1 MSICLKKLK
10 DQIELMSKHH
20 QIEILRIL
28 SKSNKANINENN
40 NGSFINLTEL
50 DSEIVNSLNNY
61 IIYVNEQEK
70 SLNIIEDEK
79 HRLEKTFFKDNK
91 DNKILNT

>member
-1 MSICLKKLK
+1 MSIDLKKLK
-10 DQIELMSKHH
+10 DRIELMSKHH

-50 DSEIVNSLNNY
+50 DSEIINSLNNY
-61 IIYVNEQEK
+61 IIYVNEQEQ

-79 HRLEKTFFKDNK
+79 QRLEKTFFKDNK
-91 DNKILNT
+91 DNKVLSI